1 MIDQYHVTEVDCRP
15 HSNLTTEEGDL
26 IPKMKEIMAIPNTI
40 VLHLVT
46 AFFRGEIT
54 NQKMMMMLQQLK
66 FIFWKH
72 EEMEKIIRTLPEE
85 RSSVFREI
93 ILEISHSRRNSELQ
107 SKENTLN
114 DKDYDD
120 EYDEDYDDEHDEDYD
135 DFQGLGSLF
144 G

>member
-1 MIDQYHVTEVDCRP
+1 MIDSNEVTEVDCRP

-26 IPKMKEIMAIPNTI
+26 IPQLKEIMAIPNSL
-40 VLHLVT
+40 VLHLVF

-72 EEMEKIIRTLPEE
+72 EEMEKIIRILPEE
-85 RSSVFREI
+85 RSRVFREI
-93 ILEISHSRRNSELQ
+93 ILEVSNSRRNSELQ

-114 DKDYDD
+114 DEDYDD
-120 EYDEDYDDEHDEDYD
+120 EYDEDYD

-144 G
+144 